1 VNTFLLARLKN
12 DVHITNVTNQYIKM
26 NTTTTPPQASTA
38 ATDNTSVQTPQTN
51 NKPSPIKPAF
61 DPQYAI
67 YKPNNR
73 GTGGV
78 VRLGLSQAK
87 SCVFLEAANQSGE
100 RQFDWESK
108 IIMKWGLPDLGSVLA
123 LLQGRSTEAKLFHRT
138 EKADTSMLFNRQTEQ
153 DRAPYL
159 LSITRKLTADGS
171 AQKTTIPVTHS
182 EAAILQTILTSAITR
197 ILEW

>member
-1 VNTFLLARLKN
+1 
-12 DVHITNVTNQYIKM
+12 M
-26 NTTTTPPQASTA
+26 NTASNPTETSTA
-38 ATDNTSVQTPQTN
+38 SPENTSVQTTQATN
-51 NKPSPIKPAF
+51 KPATNKPSF

-67 YKPNNR
+67 YKPNSR

-78 VRLGLSQAK
+78 IRLGLSQAK

-100 RQFDWESK
+100 RQFDWENK

-123 LLQGRSTEAKLFHRT
+123 LLQGRTTEAKLFHRT

-159 LSITRKLTADGS
+159 LSITRKSNADGS
-171 AQKTTIPVTHS
+171 SQKSTIPLTQS